1 MILKKT
7 NSQICILKSNF
18 ANLYSV
24 YNALLSLGF
33 EAIISDNSKD
43 IQNSD
48 ILIFPG
54 VGSFAPVK
62 KEIDEKGLS
71 SLIQAEI
78 QKGKLFLGI
87 CLGMQILFEKS
98 SEGLGVEGLGIFKG
112 EVLPLDPE
120 KVSRIPHIGWNEL
133 NIQNNFKSHSI
144 FNSTENPAQVYF
156 VHSYFCS
163 PLDEKQ
169 IVATT
174 EAGINY
180 QIPVMVNKDNVY
192 GMQFHPER
200 SGKTGLL
207 MLKNFLNLNN

>member
-24 YNALLSLGF
+24 YNACLSLGF
-33 EAIISDNSKD
+33 QPIISDNFTD

-62 KEIDEKGLS
+62 KELDEKGLS
-71 SLIQAEI
+71 SLIQAEVK
-78 QKGKLFLGI
+78 KGKLFLGI

-98 SEGLGVEGLGIFKG
+98 SEGLNIEGLGIFKG
-112 EVLPLDPE
+112 EVLPLNPQI
-120 KVSRIPHIGWNEL
+120 VSRIPHIGWNEL
-133 NIQNNFKSHSI
+133 HIQNNFKSHTI
-144 FNSTENPAQVYF
+144 FNSVGSQAQVYF

-163 PLDEKQ
+163 PLDPKQ

-174 EAGINY
+174 EAGTNY
-180 QIPVMVNKDNVY
+180 QIPVMVNQDNAY

-207 MLKNFLNLNN
+207 MLKNFLNLA